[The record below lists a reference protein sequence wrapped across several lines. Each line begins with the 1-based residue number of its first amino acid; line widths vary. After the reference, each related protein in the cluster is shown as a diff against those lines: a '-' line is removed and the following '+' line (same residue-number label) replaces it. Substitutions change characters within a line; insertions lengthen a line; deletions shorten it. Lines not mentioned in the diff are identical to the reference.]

1 MASATKRTQGKW
13 LGRYRD
19 SSGRERSKTFPTK
32 GQATAWAQEQE
43 RRIRRGEWTDPSMSR
58 VDVGEWSN
66 RWLSTLVVK
75 PKTRESY
82 ESLLRCHVLPR
93 WGGMRLDQI
102 TLADVKAWI
111 AGLKL
116 SPSRVKQA
124 YQVLSMMLDLAVED
138 GRLMRNPARPAHG
151 RVKGMLPTVPKKAV
165 RKYLTPQQLEALAD
179 AAGDAR
185 VLILTLGYTGLRW
198 GEASALRVK
207 DVDILG
213 RRLHVRQAV
222 SDVRGE
228 LVFGTPKSHALRS
241 VPITASLA
249 AELDELIMNRTADE
263 PLFPAPGGGWLYL
276 RNFRYRD
283 FDPAVRKAGLPY
295 ITPHALRHTAASI
308 AVSAGANV
316 KAVQRMLGHA
326 SAAMTLDV
334 YADLFDEDLDA
345 LAERLECTAHDARA
359 DYLRTGT
366 GAHTLSKTSDPRLHA
381 ADLPRHSVGPVGLE
395 PTTRGLKVRCSAN

>member
-1 MASATKRTQGKW
+1 MA
-13 LGRYRD
+13 
-19 SSGRERSKTFPTK
+19 
-32 GQATAWAQEQE
+32 
-43 RRIRRGEWTDPSMSR
+43 
-58 VDVGEWSN
+58 
-66 RWLSTLVVK
+66 TLVVK
-75 PKTRESY
+75 PKTRDSY
-82 ESLLRCHVLPR
+82 ESLLRNHVLSR
-93 WGGMRLDQI
+93 WGHVRLEQV
-102 TLADVKAWI
+102 TLADVKAWV
-111 AGLKL
+111 AGLPL
-116 SPSRVKQA
+116 SASRVKQA

-138 GRLMRNPARPAHG
+138 GRLSRNPARPAHG
-151 RVKGMLPTVPKKAV
+151 KVKGMLPTIPRKSV

-179 AAGDAR
+179 ASGDAR

-222 SDVRGE
+222 SDVKGE
-228 LVFGTPKSHALRS
+228 LVFGTPKSHAMRS
-241 VPITASLA
+241 VPITGSLA
-249 AELDELIMNRTADE
+249 AELQERILGRSADA
-263 PLFPAPGGGWLYL
+263 PLFPAPEGGWLYL

-283 FDPAVRKAGLPY
+283 FDPAVKKAGLPY
-295 ITPHALRHTAASI
+295 ITPHVLRHTAASI

-334 YADLFDEDLDA
+334 YADLFDDDLDA
-345 LAERLECTAHDARA
+345 LAERLESTVSEARA

-366 GAHTLSKTSDPRLHA
+366 GVISLRSRAREARLVSDQPK
-381 ADLPRHSVGPVGLE
+381 PMVGPVGLE